1 MEKEIYHI
9 PALLTESIDA
19 LNINAR
25 GSYVDATF
33 GGGGHSRAI
42 LQRLGPA
49 GHLYGFDRDIDAL
62 QNAPNDSRFTFV
74 HSDYRFIPNFLHY
87 YGCDK
92 VDGILADLG
101 VSFHHFD
108 SGERGFSFREDAP
121 LDMRMNQKG
130 ERTAARIIADA
141 SPEKLESIFR
151 AYTDLKRPR
160 LLVNAIVKARSVS
173 PILTTSQLTDVLT
186 PALNPKN
193 LKKDLAQ
200 AFQALRIETND
211 ELHSL
216 QRLLLNSLSVLKPGG
231 RFAIITYHS
240 IEDRMVKNFFRS
252 GNLEGKVE
260 QDFYGRVLTPWKQ
273 ITRNPVVPSAE
284 EIERNPRSRSAK
296 LRVAELI
303 DDNN

>member
-42 LQRLGPA
+42 LQRLGPT

-62 QNAPNDSRFTFV
+62 QNAPDDSRFTFV

-160 LLVNAIVKARSVS
+160 LLANAIVKARSVS

-273 ITRNPVVPSAE
+273 ITRNPVVPSSE

-296 LRVAELI
+296 LRVTELI